1 MPLFYVFVY
10 RKENDTGS
18 QAKVR
23 IEIGEDGEEYNY
35 DDQENPGKT
44 SRLQLPMTSICFHF
58 RNIVLHAYRM
68 QVIV

>member
-1 MPLFYVFVY
+1 LFVY

-35 DDQENPGKT
+35 DDQENPGKNFAIAASDDKHLFSLSA
-44 SRLQLPMTSICFHF
+44 SRFTCSSNQSHGLNFTP
-58 RNIVLHAYRM
+58 
-68 QVIV
+68 